1 MHAGAEGC
9 MNRTQGAWG
18 LGPGARVGSKTTT
31 FAPSSLDTCVLARS
45 AFWPKPQAPSP
56 EPCPMGSVCCVPV
69 VSHSHFHFERRAEC
83 RGVAHHLA
91 DPRHD
96 LVDAIALDLEH
107 ELVVNLHDE
116 VRFDLRAA

>member
-9 MNRTQGAWG
+9 MNRTQGARG
-18 LGPGARVGSKTTT
+18 MGPGAWGSGRKQDHDFRTIVAGYLSTR
-31 FAPSSLDTCVLARS
+31 AQRVLA
-45 AFWPKPQAPSP
+45 QAPSP

-69 VSHSHFHFERRAEC
+69 VSHSHFYFERRAEC